1 MTAAMDFVLE
11 EIDLG
16 FARFSAARKGRPVP
30 CLGQARTRCSV
41 RP

>member
-16 FARFSAARKGRPVP
+16 FARFSAARKADRFPAWDR
-30 CLGQARTRCSV
+30 LERDAL
-41 RP
+41 